1 MSEIEVTKRFKETK
15 DANLRSLQT
24 YVELADEMG
33 LIEGNVK
40 IDLSDEGEVNQRQT
54 EVSIKLS
61 YGPRQFTFPSVSK
74 AVKFLVLLTQTAE
87 KARETLET

>member
-33 LIEGNVK
+33 LIEGNLPLFVC
-40 IDLSDEGEVNQRQT
+40 
-54 EVSIKLS
+54 
-61 YGPRQFTFPSVSK
+61 VSK
-74 AVKFLVLLTQTAE
+74 HYRHGYVK
-87 KARETLET
+87 